1 MISDRHLEGTVM
13 VSAPVNNPMALLN
26 AHHVLCMASTDEPFG
41 RVAAEAMGCGLPVI
55 GFATGGLTEVVA
67 SGETG
72 ILVSDGDVDGLARA
86 MVSFVADPG
95 SIIAMGKAG
104 RLRAELLFNREK
116 QVPLITR
123 FILERAKEC
132 RL

>member
-1 MISDRHLEGTVM
+1 
-13 VSAPVNNPMALLN
+13 
-26 AHHVLCMASTDEPFG
+26 
-41 RVAAEAMGCGLPVI
+41 
-55 GFATGGLTEVVA
+55 
-67 SGETG
+67 
-72 ILVSDGDVDGLARA
+72 
-86 MVSFVADPG
+86 
-95 SIIAMGKAG
+95 MGKAG